1 MDLASSSQI
10 IKPLSPAPSPAVI
23 AARFVRYQSMFWWF
37 LLIIVVAG
45 FLVAHLFQ
53 LSRAAMSS
61 RRRKVVG
68 G

>member
-1 MDLASSSQI
+1 MDLASSSSQI

-23 AARFVRYQSMFWWF
+23 AARFVQYQSMFWWF

-45 FLVAHLFQ
+45 CLVAHLFQ
-53 LSRAAMSS
+53 LSRAVS
-61 RRRKVVG
+61 RRRKVLG